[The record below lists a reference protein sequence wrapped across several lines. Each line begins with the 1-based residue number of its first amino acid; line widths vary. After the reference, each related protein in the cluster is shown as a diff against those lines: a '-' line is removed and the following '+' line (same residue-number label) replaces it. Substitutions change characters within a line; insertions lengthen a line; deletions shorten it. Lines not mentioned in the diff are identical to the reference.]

1 MTNRLRPQ
9 CFFSFTHCC
18 EQFPFSTV
26 RSCERCSNIQ
36 PLFVLLEVR
45 PLYLCLRPLAALN
58 QGRSFWE
65 LTLSTETRIQRNSM
79 LSLFDLVHT
88 SRARKTRQWQIVC
101 LASRKGR
108 SAECERERTCIMAT
122 LELPQGIGECTP
134 AVYCPV
140 ESSLYKQSR
149 SHESTCSCFR
159 MLFVLLWYPHS
170 SVTRNTFKWRA
181 RSNKSQFVIVWF
193 QLIFQPWKTVARHV
207 TNVLL
212 PIISKFAGIFPR
224 NGDSTSQLDVCSWLV
239 LLWLTG
245 PHKLPQLW
253 ARIKPPVG
261 TLTYI
266 NTCGCTPSLDLH
278 LDVCWYH
285 TKQNSSSFT
294 GSSVSDECMLIWV
307 PMPRD
312 TQSRP
317 GSCLQRRNKRLY
329 STVLLLIFMHNRCES
344 SFRSATLYG
353 RFVANNKQKW
363 V

>member
-1 MTNRLRPQ
+1 MNQLAHV
-9 CFFSFTHCC
+9 FECC
-18 EQFPFSTV
+18 L
-26 RSCERCSNIQ
+26 SC
-36 PLFVLLEVR
+36 
-45 PLYLCLRPLAALN
+45 Y
-58 QGRSFWE
+58 
-65 LTLSTETRIQRNSM
+65 
-79 LSLFDLVHT
+79 DD
-88 SRARKTRQWQIVC
+88 
-101 LASRKGR
+101 
-108 SAECERERTCIMAT
+108 
-122 LELPQGIGECTP
+122 
-134 AVYCPV
+134 
-140 ESSLYKQSR
+140 
-149 SHESTCSCFR
+149 
-159 MLFVLLWYPHS
+159 PHS
-170 SVTRNTFKWRA
+170 LVTRNTFRWRA
-181 RSNKSQFVIVWF
+181 KNKSQFVIVWF
-193 QLIFQPWKTVARHV
+193 QLSFSLEDCGKTCDQCAVA
-207 TNVLL
+207 NN
-212 PIISKFAGIFPR
+212 KFAGIFPL
-224 NGDSTSQLDVCSWLV
+224 NGDGTSQLDVCSWLV
-239 LLWLTG
+239 LLWLTA

-294 GSSVSDECMLIWV
+294 GSSVSDECILIWV

>member
-1 MTNRLRPQ
+1 MWKGEDVHNGYAWTSAGNKRMCACSLVSSGVKSVQAEQKPRVNSLM
-9 CFFSFTHCC
+9 FFHSEHIQMKSKKQITICHCM
-18 EQFPFSTV
+18 
-26 RSCERCSNIQ
+26 I
-36 PLFVLLEVR
+36 
-45 PLYLCLRPLAALN
+45 
-58 QGRSFWE
+58 
-65 LTLSTETRIQRNSM
+65 
-79 LSLFDLVHT
+79 
-88 SRARKTRQWQIVC
+88 
-101 LASRKGR
+101 
-108 SAECERERTCIMAT
+108 SAYISA
-122 LELPQGIGECTP
+122 
-134 AVYCPV
+134 
-140 ESSLYKQSR
+140 
-149 SHESTCSCFR
+149 
-159 MLFVLLWYPHS
+159 W
-170 SVTRNTFKWRA
+170 N
-181 RSNKSQFVIVWF
+181 
-193 QLIFQPWKTVARHV
+193 TVARHV
-207 TNVLL
+207 ANVML
-212 PIISKFAGIFPR
+212 PLISKFAGIFPP

-294 GSSVSDECMLIWV
+294 GCSVSDECMLIWV

-329 STVLLLIFMHNRCES
+329 STVLLIFMHNRCES